1 MLTRHLTL
9 GLLLVAFMALLALL
23 ALLLGLRGSGA
34 LDADLDAALA
44 LNLLLLPLPP
54 LGLAALWR
62 RPRAPEAP
70 LPPATASQ
78 AAAEVKARFIAQISH
93 EIRTPMNA
101 IMGMTQLALQTALS
115 PEQRSLLTKADAASR
130 TLLGLVNDV
139 LDVSRIEAGLMVIES
154 HPLRLEDVVT
164 QAVELVRPLHADPG
178 VTLACEWDDPS
189 LLATRGQ
196 LRGDAL
202 RLQQVLVNLLSN
214 ALKFTPAGLVT
225 LRLAAAETDGQGRV
239 PLTLTVQDSGVG
251 LSAEQITAL
260 ARAFGDGEA
269 AVPRRL
275 GGAGMGLA
283 ITRRLV
289 ELMGGRLA
297 VHSDPGTGSRF
308 DIHLALPLDMTA
320 LPVPSIK
327 PCRLLLADTAA
338 ASRAATRALLGH
350 LGLGEGLGVAA
361 DVTAA
366 LTLLAEG
373 REAGQPFDWLLLG
386 ADLPGPGPTGA
397 DLLARLR
404 RDHPAL
410 RIAVLARPGA
420 DETAAQARA
429 FGARALCAQPLLP
442 GELRRLLASTGAD
455 KPAAATLDGQSL
467 SALQVL
473 LVEDHPVNQE
483 IALRLLGSRGARVEL
498 AANGQEALDKLIEA
512 GPDAYDLVLMDLQ
525 MPVLDGL
532 TATRRLRELPGFE
545 TLPILAMTAHA
556 LPDERARCLAA
567 GMQGHIAKPLD
578 VTRLV
583 RELQRYRR
591 LATPAVLDT
600 AAGLRHFDGQA
611 GLYRRTLQGFVQ
623 QYEPGLAGWPTWLQ
637 AGDWPDLRRA
647 AHTLQGLAAT
657 LGARPL
663 HRVAL
668 ALERSAAAGDATL
681 AGAQLP
687 DVEAALAALLQQAQA
702 FLAQPV
708 PAAADVPPTPGD
720 LAELQQLL
728 TQSDARALDW
738 WAAHGAD
745 SGLAP
750 AAAADVARAL
760 DALDF
765 DAALQAV
772 QTTQEL
778 AR

>member
-1 MLTRHLTL
+1 MHLRHLTL
-9 GLLLVAFMALLALL
+9 GLLLMAFMALLALL
-23 ALLLGLRGSGA
+23 TLLLGLRSDDPAG
-34 LDADLDAALA
+34 LDAALA
-44 LNLLLLPLPP
+44 LTALLLPLPA
-54 LGLAALWR
+54 LGVVALRRAWPAAK
-62 RPRAPEAP
+62 
-70 LPPATASQ
+70 PPAPAAAPTQAATSTQ

-101 IMGMTQLALQTALS
+101 IMGMTQLTLQTALS
-115 PEQRSLLTKADAASR
+115 PEQRKLLTTVDVASR
-130 TLLGLVNDV
+130 TLLSLVNDV

-154 HPLRLEDVVT
+154 QPVRLEDVVT
-164 QAVELVRPLHADPG
+164 QAVELVRPLHTDAG

-189 LLATRGQ
+189 LLGTRGL

-225 LRLAAAETDGQGRV
+225 LRLAADATDAQGRV
-239 PLTLTVQDSGVG
+239 PLTISVQDSGVG
-251 LSAEQITAL
+251 LSAEQIAAL
-260 ARAFGDGEA
+260 SRAFGDGEA

-275 GGAGMGLA
+275 GGAGLGLA

-289 ELMGGRLA
+289 ELMGGSLA
-297 VHSDPGTGSRF
+297 VNSDPGCGSRF
-308 DIHLALPLDMTA
+308 DIHLPLPLDITA
-320 LPVPSIK
+320 LPAPPLR

-338 ASRAATRALLGH
+338 TSRTASRALLGH
-350 LGLGEGLGVAA
+350 LGLGDGLGVAA

-366 LTLLAEG
+366 LTLLAEA
-373 REAGQPFDWLLLG
+373 REAGRPFEWLLLSS
-386 ADLPGPGPTGA
+386 DLPGPGPSGA

-429 FGARALCAQPLLP
+429 FGARAVCPQPLLP
-442 GELRRLLASTGAD
+442 GELRRLLAGTD
-455 KPAAATLDGQSL
+455 KPVASAPDGQSL

-512 GPDAYDLVLMDLQ
+512 GPDAFDLVLMDLQ

-532 TATRRLRELPGFE
+532 AATRRLRELPGFE
-545 TLPILAMTAHA
+545 TLPVLAMTAHA

-591 LATPAVLDT
+591 SAAPAVLDS
-600 AAGLRHFDGQA
+600 AAGLRHFDGQVA
-611 GLYRRTLQGFVQ
+611 LYRRTLQGFVQ
-623 QYEPGLAGWPTWLQ
+623 QYAPGLAGWTAWLQ
-637 AGDWPDLRRA
+637 AGDWPELRRA

-663 HRVAL
+663 HRAAL
-668 ALERSAAAGDATL
+668 ALERSAAAGDAAL
-681 AGAQLP
+681 AGQQLS
-687 DVEAALAALLQQAQA
+687 DVEAALRTLLQQAQA
-702 FLAQPV
+702 DLAR
-708 PAAADVPPTPGD
+708 PATAGTGAPTSPGD
-720 LAELQQLL
+720 LTELEQLL

-738 WAAHGAD
+738 WAAHREA
-745 SGLAP
+745 SGLP
-750 AAAADVARAL
+750 SAAANDLARAL
-760 DALDF
+760 EVLDF
-765 DAALQAV
+765 DAALLAV
-772 QTTQEL
+772 RGA

>member
-1 MLTRHLTL
+1 MHLRHLTL

-23 ALLLGLRGSGA
+23 TLLLGLRSGD
-34 LDADLDAALA
+34 LGGLDAALA
-44 LNLLLLPLPP
+44 ITALLLPLPA
-54 LGLAALWR
+54 LGLAALR
-62 RPRAPEAP
+62 RQAPAAEPTETVRAPAP
-70 LPPATASQ
+70 PPPQ

-101 IMGMTQLALQTALS
+101 IMGMTQLTLQTALS
-115 PEQRSLLTKADAASR
+115 PEQRKLLTTADAASR
-130 TLLGLVNDV
+130 TLLSLVNDV

-154 HPLRLEDVVT
+154 QPLRLEDVVA
-164 QAVELVRPLHADPG
+164 QAVELVRPLHATPG
-178 VTLACEWDDPS
+178 VSLICEWDTPS
-189 LLATRGQ
+189 LLGTRGQ

-214 ALKFTPAGLVT
+214 ALKYTPAGLVT
-225 LRLAAAETDGQGRV
+225 LRLTAADPDAQGRV
-239 PLTLTVQDSGVG
+239 PLTLTVQDTGVG
-251 LSAEQITAL
+251 MSAEQIDAL
-260 ARAFGDGEA
+260 SRAFADGEA

-275 GGAGMGLA
+275 GGTGLGLA

-297 VHSDPGTGSRF
+297 VHSDAGSGTRF
-308 DIHLALPLDMTA
+308 DIHLALPLDTAA
-320 LPVPSIK
+320 LPAPPLR

-350 LGLGEGLGVAA
+350 LGLGDSLGVAA

-366 LTLLAEG
+366 LTLLAER
-373 REAGQPFDWLLLG
+373 REAGQSFDWLLLSS
-386 ADLPGPGPTGA
+386 DLPGPGPTGA

-410 RIAVLARPGA
+410 RIAVLARPGT

-429 FGARALCAQPLLP
+429 FGARALCPQPLLP
-442 GELRRLLASTGAD
+442 GDLRRLLASTD
-455 KPAAATLDGQSL
+455 KPVAAAPDGQSL

-498 AANGQEALDKLIEA
+498 AANGQEALDKLIAA
-512 GPDAYDLVLMDLQ
+512 GPDAFDLVLMDLQ

-532 TATRRLRELPGFE
+532 AATRRLRELPGFE
-545 TLPILAMTAHA
+545 TLPVLAMTAHA
-556 LPDERARCLAA
+556 LPDERARCLTA

-591 LATPAVLDT
+591 SAAPAVLDS
-600 AAGLRHFDGQA
+600 AAGLRHFDGQVE
-611 GLYRRTLQGFVQ
+611 LYRRTLHGFVQ
-623 QYEPGLAGWPTWLQ
+623 QYAPGVPAWTAWLQ
-637 AGDWPDLRRA
+637 AGDWPELRRA

-663 HRVAL
+663 HRIAL

-681 AGAQLP
+681 SGEQLR
-687 DVEAALAALLQQAQA
+687 DVEAALHTLLQQVQA
-702 FLAQPV
+702 FLAL
-708 PAAADVPPTPGD
+708 PAAGGSGAPSAPGD
-720 LAELQQLL
+720 LTELEQLL
-728 TQSDARALDW
+728 AQSDARALDW
-738 WAAHGAD
+738 WAAHRAD
-745 SGLAP
+745 SGLP
-750 AAAADVARAL
+750 PGAADELARAL
-760 DALDF
+760 QVLDF
-765 DAALQAV
+765 DAALLAV
-772 QTTQEL
+772 
-778 AR
+778 RGGVR